1 MKYGKG
7 VSSVI
12 GFYEKQ
18 ELLNAPIIVEERTLR
33 QKQSICLRGRLLHF
47 VRNDH
52 YQTLIEMKHSLLQK
66 QSLTRWGN
74 GERDTAITGAGGEMA
89 SQTRYDVASY
99 NTLSI
104 EAK

>member
-1 MKYGKG
+1 M
-7 VSSVI
+7 
-12 GFYEKQ
+12 
-18 ELLNAPIIVEERTLR
+18 EERTLR
-33 QKQSICLRGRLLHF
+33 QKQSICLRGRLLHL

-74 GERDTAITGAGGEMA
+74 GERGTAITGAGREIA
-89 SQTRYDVASY
+89 SQTRYDVVSY
-99 NTLSI
+99 NPLAI